1 MTIAELAEIIGVTES
16 AVAGYVDSLAAWM
29 AKGYTLEEA
38 IAKNMAAVTRIA
50 ERAVPLAYELAHDEV
65 FVGALYDD
73 LRASAEK
80 R

>member
-1 MTIAELAEIIGVTES
+1 MTITKLAEMMGVTEN
-16 AVAGYVDSLAAWM
+16 AVAGYVDSLAAWV
-29 AKGYTLEEA
+29 AHGYSLEDA

-50 ERAVPLAYELAHDEV
+50 ERAVPLAYDLAHDEV

-73 LRASAEK
+73 IRASAEK